1 MRTKLIFSCALALC
15 WLVAGS
21 TLSSSQEARGLG
33 SIRGAVRIVATGRA
47 VPSATVLVLGT
58 KFGATTD
65 SAGAFVIAAIPPGRY
80 EVEAR
85 RIGIAVA
92 RQVVT
97 VREGRASQVDFVVT
111 EASTELVGI
120 RVVGAPAD
128 ALTRFAGSGSVV
140 TARELE
146 IQRPL
151 SANEVLRALPGVHV
165 QEEEGA
171 GLRANIGIRGLDP
184 DRSRTLLVLEDGVPV
199 ALAPYGEPEL
209 YYSPPIERME
219 RVELIKGS
227 GSILFGPQTIGGI
240 LNYVTADAPATPR
253 GRLFA
258 QWGSGASQL
267 QRAHYGGTWNN
278 ARATLTAFRR
288 RTGDLGGLA
297 HQAADVT
304 TKFGFRA
311 GRDDFGLKLSVYDE
325 SSNATYVGLTDSLFR
340 AAPYRHPAP
349 NDRLRLRRYAVTAT
363 HERALGGAGNRAAT
377 LRTSAYAYQT
387 SRNWQ
392 RQDYTYNATGNSLVF
407 RSSTGNRDREFEV
420 AGVEPRVRA
429 LWSAAGINNEIEMGA
444 RAHVERARDQFVL
457 GSSGTSRT
465 GAIRDDEI
473 RTGVALAAFVQNRMQ
488 ITQALHVTPGVRFE
502 RFTFER
508 NLLRMPVRRTTP
520 NGTVTRN
527 PEDVDL
533 VSHDRVAEVI
543 PGIGATW
550 APSERVT
557 AFAGVHRGF
566 APPRTKDAFV
576 YDDPTLAPNA
586 QVPSPVTLQLDAERS
601 WNYELG
607 SRLQPARFLSLEL
620 TAFYLDF
627 SNQIIE
633 PSLSAGSVAQASLA
647 NQGQTR
653 HRGVEAGFSLD
664 IGKAFGAPF
673 SLVAG
678 GNHTYVD
685 AAFAGNRFLR
695 RAAGDTVNIRG
706 NALPYAPRSRQ
717 SVALQ
722 FEHPLGIDV
731 RLAGLFVGRQ
741 FADNFETAA
750 AAPNGRVGVI
760 PAYRVYDATARAPLG
775 GSAWPKLIVSV
786 KNLTSATY
794 IASRRPEGIKPGLP
808 RLVSVGAEWAF

>member
-1 MRTKLIFSCALALC
+1 MHAKLICSTALALS
-15 WLVAGS
+15 WLVTCP
-21 TLSSSQEARGLG
+21 TLSSSQESPGRG
-33 SIRGAVRIVATGRA
+33 SIRGSVRILATGRTVPGAA
-47 VPSATVLVLGT
+47 VVVVGT
-58 KFGATTD
+58 KLGATTD
-65 SAGAFVIAAIPPGRY
+65 SVGAFVIAAIPPGRY
-80 EVEAR
+80 DVEAR
-85 RIGIAVA
+85 RIGIAVV

-97 VREGRASQVDFVVT
+97 VREGRASPVDFAVV
-111 EASTELVGI
+111 EASTELVGV
-120 RVVGAPAD
+120 RVIGAPAD

-140 TARELE
+140 TARQLE
-146 IQRPL
+146 TQRPL

-199 ALAPYGEPEL
+199 TLAPYGEPEL

-258 QWGSGASQL
+258 QWGTGASQL
-267 QRAHYGGTWNN
+267 QRAQYGGTWDN
-278 ARATLTAFRR
+278 ARATLNAFRR

-311 GRDDFGLKLSVYDE
+311 GKDDFGLKLSVYDE

-340 AAPYRHPAP
+340 VAPYRHPAP
-349 NDRLRLRRYAVTAT
+349 NDRLRLRRYALTAT
-363 HERALGGAGNRAAT
+363 HERALGGAGSRAAT
-377 LRTSAYAYQT
+377 FRTSAYAYQT

-407 RSSTGNRDREFEV
+407 RNSTGNRDREFEV

-429 LWSAAGINNEIEMGA
+429 LWSALGLNGEIEMGA
-444 RAHVERARDQFVL
+444 RAHVERARDQFVV

-488 ITQALHVTPGVRFE
+488 ITPALHVTPGVRFE

-508 NLLRMPVRRTTP
+508 NLLRMRVRRTTP
-520 NGTVTRN
+520 SGSVTRD
-527 PEDVDL
+527 PEDVDI
-533 VSHDRVAEVI
+533 VSRDRVAEVI

-550 APSERVT
+550 APSERIT

-576 YDDPTLAPNA
+576 YEDPTLAPNA

-607 SRLQPARFLSLEL
+607 ARLQPARFLLEL

-673 SLVAG
+673 SLVAS

-695 RAAGDTVNIRG
+695 TAAGDTVNIRG

-741 FADNFETAA
+741 FADNFETVT
-750 AAPNGRVGVI
+750 AAPNGRVGEI

-775 GSAWPKLIVSV
+775 GSAWPKLVLSV

-808 RLVSVGAEWAF
+808 RLVSLGAEWAF

>member
-1 MRTKLIFSCALALC
+1 MRYRLTTSLVLGLL
-15 WLVAGS
+15 WLVAEP
-21 TLSSSQEARGLG
+21 TLSVAQDSSRVG
-33 SIRGAVRIVATGRA
+33 SIRGSVRLNATGEGVR
-47 VPSATVLVLGT
+47 SATVVVIGT
-58 KFGATTD
+58 RLSATSD
-65 SAGAFVIAAIPPGRY
+65 SAGAFLISAVPPGRY
-80 EVEAR
+80 DIEVR
-85 RIGIAVA
+85 RIGIAIV

-97 VREGRASQVDFVVT
+97 VREGRASPLDFIVA

-120 RVVGAPAD
+120 RVVGAPAN
-128 ALTRFAGSGSVV
+128 ALARFAGSGSVV
-140 TARELE
+140 TTRELE
-146 IQRPL
+146 AQRPL

-165 QEEEGA
+165 QEEEGV

-209 YYSPPIERME
+209 YYSPPIERMA

-253 GRLFA
+253 GRLFV

-267 QRAHYGGTWNN
+267 QRAEYGGTWDN
-278 ARATLTAFRR
+278 ARASVNAFRR

-304 TKFGFRA
+304 TKLGFRA

-349 NDRLRLRRYAVTAT
+349 NDRLRLRRYALTAT
-363 HERALGGAGNRAAT
+363 HERALGSGATHAAT

-387 SRNWQ
+387 VRNWQ
-392 RQDYTYNATGNSLVF
+392 RQDYTYNASGSSLVF
-407 RSSTGNRDREFEV
+407 RNSTGNRDRAFEV
-420 AGVEPRVRA
+420 AGVEPRLRA
-429 LWSAAGINNEIEMGA
+429 LWAAGGVNGELELGV
-444 RAHVERARDQFVL
+444 RGHVERARDQYVS
-457 GSSGTSRT
+457 GSSATSRT

-473 RTGVALAAFVQNRMQ
+473 RTGVALAAFAQNRIR
-488 ITQALHVTPGVRFE
+488 ITDALHVTPGVRFE
-502 RFTFER
+502 RFTFDR
-508 NLLRMPVRRTTP
+508 NILRMRVRRTTP
-520 NGTVTRN
+520 SGSVTRN
-527 PEDVDL
+527 PEDVDI
-533 VSHDRVAEVI
+533 VSRDRVAEVI

-550 APSERVT
+550 APNERVT

-576 YDDPTLAPNA
+576 YEDPTLAPNV

-607 SRLQPARFLSLEL
+607 TRLQPAHFLSLEA

-647 NQGQTR
+647 NQGRTR
-653 HRGVEAGFSLD
+653 HRGFEAGFALD
-664 IGKAFGAPF
+664 IGKAFGTPF
-673 SLVAG
+673 SFVAS

-685 AAFAGNRFLR
+685 AAFAGDRFLMT
-695 RAAGDTVNIRG
+695 AGGDTVNVRG
-706 NALPYAPRSRQ
+706 NVLPYAPRTREN
-717 SVALQ
+717 VALQ
-722 FEHPLGIDV
+722 FEHSLGVDV
-731 RLAGLFVGRQ
+731 RVAGTFVGRH
-741 FADNFETAA
+741 FADNFETATA
-750 AAPNGRVGVI
+750 STNGRVGEI
-760 PAYRVYDATARAPLG
+760 PGYRVFDATARAPFG
-775 GSAWPKLIVSV
+775 GSARPKLVLSV
-786 KNLTSATY
+786 KNLTGAKY

-808 RLVSVGAEWAF
+808 RLFSVGVEWAF